1 MVSRNESRF
10 ALLSAR
16 KSLFLEDAVFRLKA
30 CCVLTVALSIAT
42 ASFAAEGAVPVK
54 HPHHARRVS
63 SDVIIVHT
71 PHPAPPYFPVGF
83 VSYGSN
89 FGEGGANGLSG
100 DDSYGP
106 PYGFHGGLSRDG
118 VILPGPGG
126 PFDRVNGCEPGFSC

>member
-1 MVSRNESRF
+1 MASRKKSHF
-10 ALLSAR
+10 ALLSGG
-16 KSLFLEDAVFRLKA
+16 KSFLEDAVFGLKA
-30 CCVLTVALSIAT
+30 CCAATVALSMTT
-42 ASFAAEGAVPVK
+42 ASFAAEDIAPVK
-54 HPHHARRVS
+54 HPHHARRV

-83 VSYGSN
+83 VSYGYN
-89 FGEGGANGLSG
+89 FGDAGANGLSG

-126 PFDRVNGCEPGFSC
+126 PFDKVSGCAPGFSC